1 MTREAQG
8 GFSAE
13 AYLDN
18 SAAHGINLIRPEYLA
33 ALKHY
38 CLSLREMGQTFYLAN
53 EIQRSLAV
61 FGERDNAADPA
72 AQSALRRLFRGC
84 PEAIVAG
91 GYTYATLRPRTGVR
105 HYVRIHP
112 ERDQIESVSRTHYLQ
127 VKDSIV
133 QGADIAARPGL
144 QVNFAPYFQNYPKVN
159 EAVEMGQGISFLNRQ
174 LSGQMYQNPESFR
187 RALLRFL
194 IGCKTG
200 HLNILANDHLQ
211 DPELFT
217 RELDAA
223 RAVLADVAPDTEYE
237 AIAHDL
243 RVHGFEPG
251 WGDNA
256 ARIAENLGDLARV
269 WSSPDASRME
279 RMLGRLPFLSN
290 ILMVSPHGWFA
301 QDGVLGRPDTG
312 GQVTYVLD
320 QARALEKR
328 LKQRFKECGVPTAP
342 KIVILTRLIPNAD
355 GTSCSTPREKVHG
368 SDDCWIVRVPFHDP
382 HGNVLNDW
390 ISRFH
395 IWPFLRNFAD
405 QAKQVVVTEFF
416 GKPDLIIGHYSDGN
430 LVAHLMAKDLN
441 TTHCAAVHALEKTKY
456 LFSDLHWAGME
467 HQYHWSLHFTAD
479 LIAYNAAD
487 FIITSSFREI
497 GGTGDEM
504 GMFESYDCFSMPG
517 LYRVIS
523 GLDPLLA
530 RYNIVPPGAS
540 EEYFYPYPEIE
551 RRHEGIRQRL
561 DDLLFNAPPDAQIL
575 GTLNDPALPPIFAMS
590 RVDKVKNLG
599 GLVEIYGQSPTLRNT
614 ANLIILSSIVDPAE
628 SKDAEEIEQL
638 HLIRE
643 KIEAYGLAGH
653 VRWIAARLDKIETGE
668 IYRVIADHRGVFA
681 QPALMETFGLTVIE
695 AMACGL
701 PVVVTCFGGPAEIV
715 EPGQSGEVVDPNE
728 VAAFA
733 DALERTV
740 SDPEAWQHRSTGGMA
755 RVAAG
760 FNWPVHAERLLQ
772 LANVYAYWKFLDV
785 MNRGA
790 LDQYIHTL
798 YHAVYRPRVLDM
810 TAELQ

>member
-1 MTREAQG
+1 MTREAQS
-8 GFSAE
+8 GFNVE

-18 SAAHGINLIRPEYLA
+18 SAAQGINLLRPEYLP
-33 ALKHY
+33 ALKRF
-38 CLSLREMGQTFYLAN
+38 CRSLRETGQPFFLAN
-53 EIQRSLAV
+53 ELQRHLDA
-61 FGERDNAADPA
+61 FGEQDVAGDPA
-72 AQSALRRLFRGC
+72 SQHALRRLFHGS
-84 PEAIVAG
+84 PEAIISN
-91 GYTYATLRPRTGVR
+91 GYTYATLRPKIGLRHFVR
-105 HYVRIHP
+105 MHA
-112 ERDQIESVSRTHYLQ
+112 ERDEIESVSRVHYLQ
-127 VKDSIV
+127 VKDSFV
-133 QGADIAARPGL
+133 QGPEVAARPGL

-159 EAVEMGQGISFLNRQ
+159 EPIEMGQGISFLNRQ
-174 LSGQMYQNPESFR
+174 LSGQMYQHPESFR
-187 RALLRFL
+187 GALLRFL
-194 IGCKTG
+194 IGCNTN
-200 HLNILANDHLQ
+200 HINILANDHLRNLDTFAQ
-211 DPELFT
+211 
-217 RELDAA
+217 ELDAT
-223 RAVLADVAPDTEYE
+223 RAFLADCPPDTPYE
-237 AIAHDL
+237 EIAHEL

-251 WGDNA
+251 WGDTA
-256 ARIAENLGDLARV
+256 GRIAENLGDLARV
-269 WSSPDASRME
+269 WASPDAARME
-279 RMLGRLPFLSN
+279 RMLGRLPFLAN

-301 QDGVLGRPDTG
+301 QEGVLGRPDTG

-328 LKQRFKECGVPTAP
+328 LKQRFADSGIPGSP
-342 KIVILTRLIPNAD
+342 KIVVLTRLIPEAD
-355 GTSCSTPREKVHG
+355 GTACNQVREKVHG
-368 SDDCWIVRVPFHDP
+368 SDDCWIVRVPFHDSY
-382 HGNVLNDW
+382 GNVLPDW

-395 IWPFLRNFAD
+395 IWPYLRDFAD
-405 QAKQVVVTEFF
+405 HAKQAIVSEFF

-430 LVAHLMAKDLN
+430 LVAHLMAKDLD

-467 HQYHWSLHFTAD
+467 AQYHWSLHFTAD
-479 LIAYNAAD
+479 LIAYNSAD

-497 GGTGDEM
+497 GGTSDEM
-504 GMFESYDCFSMPG
+504 GMFESYETFSMPG
-517 LYRVIS
+517 LYRVVS
-523 GLDPLLA
+523 GLNPLLA

-540 EEYFYPYPEIE
+540 EEYFFPYPETE
-551 RRHEGIRQRL
+551 RRYDGIRQRL
-561 DDLLFNAPPDAQIL
+561 DDLLFNAPPDAQIRGEL
-575 GTLNDPALPPIFAMS
+575 KNPALPPIFAMS

-599 GLVEIYGQSPTLRNT
+599 GLVEIYGRSPSLRKA
-614 ANLIILSSIVDPAE
+614 ANLIILSSILDPAE

-638 HLIRE
+638 HLIQH
-643 KIEAYGLAGH
+643 KIEEFQLHGH

-715 EPGQSGEVVDPNE
+715 EPGKSGEVEDPNDFE
-728 VAAFA
+728 RFA

-740 SDPEAWQHRSTGGMA
+740 ADAQTWEARSTGGMA
-755 RVAAG
+755 RVAAA
-760 FNWPVHAERLLQ
+760 FNWPVHADRLLQ

-810 TAELQ
+810 TGDA